1 MDIIQIM
8 EERIETLIFLSKDE
22 LSIEELAKFY
32 DMEKENMMELL
43 LNLKEK

>member
-1 MDIIQIM
+1 MDIIQNM